1 MTALER
7 PGEGGI
13 ATVFDGN
20 KYVQCRPMTD
30 RTVRCG
36 AGGALMQPSLSHVLT
51 PTKIDRLG
59 QLGWRLDSSFGNSVR
74 IFPSGEPVG
83 RIADAITQ
91 ALAEGYDA
99 DVVHLDV
106 RSDWIAKRSC
116 PPRNGPTQNLA
127 GAIEDPPPLP
137 SGAVRAC
144 SYTPPPDPGPRPLIG
159 STAQLTDIYGARAT
173 GEIQRLRVN
182 LDRELFVVFDA
193 GIGFVQCA
201 TENKPP
207 SIYCEAQS
215 ADAWPALASVL
226 TPDRVARLHAA
237 GFADPGRA
245 PNYWKSYLLDSADD
259 AAIAREML
267 TILHDVYGYTGTRK
281 LKILT
286 EKGSQGAIGG
296 RAARPSLRVRR
307 TRVRRRVQPGPPLS
321 ERARRRAASRCRDCA

>member
-1 MTALER
+1 
-7 PGEGGI
+7 
-13 ATVFDGN
+13 
-20 KYVQCRPMTD
+20 
-30 RTVRCG
+30 
-36 AGGALMQPSLSHVLT
+36 MQPSLSHVLT

-59 QLGWRLDSSFGNSVR
+59 QLGWRPDPSFGNSVR

-106 RSDWIAKRSC
+106 RSDRIAKRPC

-159 STAQLTDIYGARAT
+159 STAELMDIYGARAT

-237 GFADPGRA
+237 GFADPRA
-245 PNYWKSYLLDSADD
+245 RAELLEVLSA
-259 AAIAREML
+259 R
-267 TILHDVYGYTGTRK
+267 
-281 LKILT
+281 
-286 EKGSQGAIGG
+286 Q
-296 RAARPSLRVRR
+296 
-307 TRVRRRVQPGPPLS
+307 RRRRRD
-321 ERARRRAASRCRDCA
+321 RAGDADHSA